1 MNKTHPVRIVPHSQ
15 RFINITGVC
24 ELSKN
29 HQVLMTDDPKA
40 SYMFTRKEAID
51 DPLPEILD
59 LDRVDYSIPPPE
71 HLKEVYKDTYLE
83 NKGLPISFMSVNTVE
98 EREEWYRSHTRYPE
112 CFIPIMARYQWGDL
126 KESGAI
132 KRLKRERKQ
141 NRKKKIKKKLV
152 RSHVKHEH
160 TILRFD

>member
-51 DPLPEILD
+51 DPLPDILD
-59 LDRVDYSIPPPE
+59 LDKVDYSINYVINSPRTA
-71 HLKEVYKDTYLE
+71 L
-83 NKGLPISFMSVNTVE
+83 IS
-98 EREEWYRSHTRYPE
+98 
-112 CFIPIMARYQWGDL
+112 D
-126 KESGAI
+126 
-132 KRLKRERKQ
+132 
-141 NRKKKIKKKLV
+141 
-152 RSHVKHEH
+152 
-160 TILRFD
+160 

>member
-1 MNKTHPVRIVPHSQ
+1 MPQKIFRGS
-15 RFINITGVC
+15 ITYGV
-24 ELSKN
+24 EL
-29 HQVLMTDDPKA
+29 
-40 SYMFTRKEAID
+40 
-51 DPLPEILD
+51 ILD

-71 HLKEVYKDTYLE
+71 HLKAVYKDTYLE

-98 EREEWYRSHTRYPE
+98 EGEEWYRTHTRYPE

-141 NRKKKIKKKLV
+141 NGKKKIKKKLV